1 MRTFV
6 LDGMKD
12 AANIEKGDV
21 NSAQHDT
28 FALPGRKFVHTK
40 GFHRG
45 ILGGSAPFP
54 GKRAGRLRDAAQKAV
69 LVTVVPYSAVA
80 AIPTAQASP

>member
-12 AANIEKGDV
+12 PADIEKGDV

-28 FALPGRKFVHTK
+28 FGLSGRKFVHTK

-45 ILGGSAPFP
+45 ILGGSSPFGGKAGWLAFRPRP
-54 GKRAGRLRDAAQKAV
+54 GRTRGRGR
-69 LVTVVPYSAVA
+69 TRP
-80 AIPTAQASP
+80 